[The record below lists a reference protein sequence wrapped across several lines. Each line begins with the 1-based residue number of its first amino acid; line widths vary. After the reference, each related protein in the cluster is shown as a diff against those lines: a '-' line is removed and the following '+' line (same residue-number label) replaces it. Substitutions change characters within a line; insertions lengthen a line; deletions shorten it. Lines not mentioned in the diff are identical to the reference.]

1 MKPRD
6 IKTKA
11 PITKNKEEQVKEPFP
26 NNPKII

>member
-11 PITKNKEEQVKEPFP
+11 PITKIKKNKLKEPFP